1 MSDENAKHGDRGD
14 DVAAGDDADRI
25 VDGDHFAVDMTLPVP
40 GDRRPD
46 HFGGIE
52 IPDAPNDE
60 EGDGDRDEV
69 LIKVTLL
76 FNEQR
81 EATREDKHPQIGNCK
96 KRPERNP
103 FRHRDR
109 IVDQVLTMIDH
120 EVDRHQRATDRPEEN
135 DTKEELHKSDSI
147 THAYFSTR

>member
-1 MSDENAKHGDRGD
+1 MHSFLEESSREDHREEGNKGAVDDIDGPMLPGDNDGNDSQDEQGKEPEEPPRVLSDENAKHGDRGD

-25 VDGDHFAVDMTLPVP
+25 VYGDHFAVDMTLPVP
-40 GDRRPD
+40 GNRRPD

-76 FNEQR
+76 LDE
-81 EATREDKHPQIGNCK
+81 
-96 KRPERNP
+96 
-103 FRHRDR
+103 
-109 IVDQVLTMIDH
+109 
-120 EVDRHQRATDRPEEN
+120 
-135 DTKEELHKSDSI
+135 
-147 THAYFSTR
+147 